1 MKILVSIFLS
11 LFFFVSQEL
20 PDIREQY
27 FSSTK
32 SKETAE
38 KFYAVMSKCNKDT
51 KTLLAYEGAAIALK
65 SKYTGN
71 LKAKK
76 ALFIEGVTQI
86 EKAIKSD
93 PNNAEIR
100 LIRLSIQENTPKL
113 LKYKANIEEDKKMLL
128 ATFDKQSQS
137 LKEYIRNYIKQS
149 KVFSEKEKQML
160 LK

>member
-1 MKILVSIFLS
+1 MFL
-11 LFFFVSQEL
+11 FVSQEL

-27 FSSTK
+27 FSATK

-76 ALFIEGVTQI
+76 GLFIEGVTQI

-113 LKYKANIEEDKKMLL
+113 LKYKANIEEDKKLLL

-137 LKEYIRNYIKQS
+137 LKEYIKNYIKQS